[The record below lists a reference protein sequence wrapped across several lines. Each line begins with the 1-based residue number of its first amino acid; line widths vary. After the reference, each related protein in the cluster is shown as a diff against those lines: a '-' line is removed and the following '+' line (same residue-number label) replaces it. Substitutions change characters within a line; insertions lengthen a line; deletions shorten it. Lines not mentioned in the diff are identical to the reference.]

1 MTELIRDLWPSILTA
16 FFVSASVSRLLAYL
30 YVKKGWCAP
39 SRTGGAMPLTGGI
52 GIVCSL
58 LLMQLLLLISVFWRD
73 LGNRPDAVKFNLVN
87 EFFKQIFPFF
97 IAYLYFV
104 LGLLDDIY
112 HFRPKPKLLG
122 FAIVLAIYA
131 VFQTIH
137 VNTWSTIYT
146 FDYVRILIIMIGTFF
161 FANSYNFLD
170 NANGHCACSLLGLF
184 LTLLF
189 LEPEGLRARDS
200 SELVSTIVYFGCSV
214 LSGALL
220 GFLFWNFRKKAKL
233 YLGDAGSLFLGA
245 CAFLLATRSNYIYK
259 FTNCNFPYQ
268 ASFQEFLLWANLLL
282 ILLAYPIYDTCA
294 VMLLRVLRGQNPTIG
309 GQDHYSHRLMRGGF
323 PLWLVN
329 LIAFTAAGI
338 LPVVLLTFLKLAHGA
353 VYFGPFAIWAFL
365 LFIDVL
371 AACLRNKA
379 ADEPTLS

>member
-1 MTELIRDLWPSILTA
+1 MTELIRDWPSLLTA
-16 FFVSASVSRLLAYL
+16 FFVSAAVSRLLAYL

-58 LLMQLLLLISVFWRD
+58 LLMQLLLLISFYWRD
-73 LGNRPDAVKFNLVN
+73 LGNRPDAVKFFFRN
-87 EFFKQIFPFF
+87 EFFSKIFPFF

-137 VNTWSTIYT
+137 VNTWSHIHT

-184 LTLLF
+184 LALLL
-189 LEPEGLRARDS
+189 LEPEGLSAHCS
-200 SELVSTIVYFGCSV
+200 PECLPTVVYFGCSI

-245 CAFLLATRSNYIYK
+245 CAFLLAMQSYYFYT
-259 FTNCNFPYQ
+259 FTNINFPNR
-268 ASFQEFLLWANLLL
+268 ASAQEFLLCVNFFLVLF
-282 ILLAYPIYDTCA
+282 AYPTYDTCA

-353 VYFGPFAIWAFL
+353 VYFGSFAIWAFL